1 MKSPIPDY
9 LSVLLEKIRPDD
21 DGQPAQYIKTL
32 READTSKLAVALV
45 MVDGNVYSAGDD
57 IVEFSIQ
64 SISKA
69 FVYAIAIED
78 AGLDHVLERI
88 GVEPSGDAF
97 NKLSLHKGTNRPMNP
112 MINAGAITAH
122 SLVVHPN
129 ASAEERTERILS
141 TMSRLAGR
149 TLHVDEEVYAAELED
164 ADRNM
169 GIGYMLKA
177 AGIISCRP
185 AEVVKGY
192 IRQCSIN
199 VNVKDLAMMAATLCN
214 AGVNPVTGET
224 IMPADSVRQVLSVM
238 TTCGMYDAAGQW
250 VSRVGIPAKSGVA
263 GGVIGALPGQ
273 VGIAAF
279 SPKLNDRGNS
289 VRAVALFEQLS
300 RDMGFHMMDVSQI
313 GRASVSI
320 MVAKIVAG
328 KAEPHHPNCDRR
340 VVIFALRGAV
350 RFYGSERLTRAIVR
364 ELGEPDPKDPGSGAH
379 RDACAVVISLKDAY
393 SLNAVARRIIHE
405 NIKRLLGEEKTVV
418 VTDPNNVLQMD
429 LDSCPTDQRPHIV
442 ENEREAREV
451 IGGAGCSAVNQSDNW

>member
-9 LSVLLEKIRPDD
+9 LKNVLEKVRPND

-32 READTSKLAVALV
+32 AEADTSKLAVALA

-57 IVEFSIQ
+57 HVEFSIQ

-78 AGLDHVLERI
+78 AGLERVLEKI

-97 NKLSLHKGTNRPMNP
+97 NKLSLHKGNNRPMNP
-112 MINAGAITAH
+112 MINAGAIAAH
-122 SLVVHPN
+122 SLVCHPN
-129 ASAEERTERILS
+129 ATADERTDRIIK

-149 TLHVDEEVYAAELED
+149 QLYVDEVVYEAEMED

-169 GIGYMLKA
+169 GLGYMLKA

-199 VNVKDLAMMAATLCN
+199 VNVRDLAMMAATLCN
-214 AGVNPVTGET
+214 AGVNPLSGES
-224 IMPADSVRQVLSVM
+224 IVPADSVRQVLSVM

-250 VSRVGIPAKSGVA
+250 VSSVGIPAKSGVA
-263 GGVIGALPGQ
+263 GGIIGTLPGQ

-279 SPKLNDRGNS
+279 SPKLNERGNS
-289 VRAVALFEQLS
+289 VRSIALFEQLS
-300 RDMGFHMMDVSQI
+300 RDMGFHMMDVSHVA
-313 GRASVSI
+313 RASVSTSI
-320 MVAKIVAG
+320 AKIVAG
-328 KAEPHHPNCDRR
+328 QQEPHHPNCDRS

-350 RFYGSERLTRAIVR
+350 RFAGSERLTRAIVR
-364 ELGEPDPKDPGSGAH
+364 ELGEPDPSDPGSGAH
-379 RDACAVVISLKDAY
+379 QDACAIVVSLRDAF
-393 SLNAVARRIIHE
+393 SLNPVARRVIHE
-405 NIKRLLGEEKTVV
+405 SIKRLLLEEKNVV
-418 VTDPNNVLQMD
+418 VIDPNAVLQMD
-429 LDSCPTDQRPHIV
+429 LSGLDPSQQPNIV
-442 ENEREAREV
+442 ASEKEAREA
-451 IGGAGCSAVNQSDNW
+451 IGGAGCSAVTQSDHW